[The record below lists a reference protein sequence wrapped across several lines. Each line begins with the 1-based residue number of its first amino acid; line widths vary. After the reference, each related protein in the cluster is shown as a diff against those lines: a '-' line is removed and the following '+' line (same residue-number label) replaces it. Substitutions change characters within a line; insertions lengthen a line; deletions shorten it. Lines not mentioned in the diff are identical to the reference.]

1 MKKPTDT
8 TPAHLGPKAAAF
20 WRGVQA
26 EYGVSDAPGLALLL
40 VAAEALDRLEQAR
53 EILAKEG
60 VLAPDRWGVMRKHP
74 ALEMERESRGGF
86 LTALRQLGLE
96 VEAEEKPVMGR
107 PPGILPREFRKHA

>member
-8 TPAHLGPKAAAF
+8 TPSHLGPKAAAF
-20 WRGVQA
+20 WRGVQS

-53 EILAKEG
+53 EILAKDG
-60 VLAPDRWGVMRKHP
+60 PLQDDRWGIARKHP
-74 ALEMERESRGGF
+74 MLEVEREARGGF

-96 VEAEEKPVMGR
+96 VEAEDKPAMGR
-107 PPGILPREFRKHA
+107 PPGVLPREFRKHA